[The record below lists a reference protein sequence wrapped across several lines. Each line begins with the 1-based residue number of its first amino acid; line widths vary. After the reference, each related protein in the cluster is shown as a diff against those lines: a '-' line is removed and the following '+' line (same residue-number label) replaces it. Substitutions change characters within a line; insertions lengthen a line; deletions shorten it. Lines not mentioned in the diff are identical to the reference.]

1 MPLEPRPTSMKRG
14 ELYLVANP
22 SGDPKRQRVFV
33 VVSHQG
39 LIDSNFSTVI
49 CAPVFSRGANL
60 ETKISVGHEE
70 GMKHDSWIMCDNLTS
85 IDKNVLTNYIG
96 SLSRIKL
103 RELNRSLAFALDL
116 RIGTQ

>member
-1 MPLEPRPTSMKRG
+1 MKRG

-60 ETKISVGHEE
+60 ETQISVGHEE

-85 IDKNVLTNYIG
+85 IDKNVLTNYVG
-96 SLSRIKL
+96 SLSPIKL